1 MPSAIHPHQV
11 SLSKSTRHAPATL
24 AIARPLCFQKV
35 RGLCCHLYQLRK
47 DPVTLAF
54 LMGCSAPQVLAKPK
68 SLFTTLLLVNS
79 PTLAQLPSRVLLQPN
94 GMGGIWGSPTGDPVE
109 PEGHVFTD
117 DPLYLDLWL
126 FPTMKTKS

>member
-1 MPSAIHPHQV
+1 M
-11 SLSKSTRHAPATL
+11 
-24 AIARPLCFQKV
+24 
-35 RGLCCHLYQLRK
+35 
-47 DPVTLAF
+47 AF
-54 LMGCSAPQVLAKPK
+54 LMGCSAPQVHAKPK
-68 SLFTTLLLVNS
+68 SLFTTLFLVSS

-94 GMGGIWGSPTGDPVE
+94 GMGGIWGSPTGDPLE